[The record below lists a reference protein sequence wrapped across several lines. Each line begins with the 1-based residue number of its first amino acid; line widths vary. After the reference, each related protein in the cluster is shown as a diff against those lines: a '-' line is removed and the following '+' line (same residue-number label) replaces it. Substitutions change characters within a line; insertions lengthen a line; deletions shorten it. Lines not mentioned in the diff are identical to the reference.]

1 MSAEQRHEISEVEED
16 APAMRRQSSRQLGS
30 KRKPQRSFSGWVRP
44 IVSLECETPNRAH
57 TRASTRST
65 AASCFASFGKLFTG
79 GAKGVQPSRVALDHQ
94 SDEDEEVEPIEIA
107 SNRSGGAAF
116 GGWRFSR
123 EGSAARLRGSFA
135 PSHGSTDSSA
145 ALPVCDLY
153 HPMYCEDVLSIVFK
167 KLDVV
172 RTIQVRLVCKSWNS
186 LLKRMCLDP
195 IERVSKS
202 DKTDRKQAYK
212 TILLIRAFYEER
224 ALYGGQAL
232 LPASTRKESNSG
244 IASTTEL
251 LLEMSARRELH
262 NTNESAFLTS
272 VQLADRFVSYK
283 SPPPVVLCFGC
294 AVSGPDSGAAARNAS
309 THRYP
314 AICAAALRIGCFT
327 EQERELPPEV
337 LAALAHT
344 RCSTSDVL
352 HEERSMREAFSGRLP
367 PLAAPAICVQNLL
380 GVRPIRAPSVSCCA
394 FSPRSSRIL
403 ARRAVLTAVY
413 QSGKSRS
420 CAEPPWIS
428 SLTSSAQQIWTGD
441 WATMIGRWRGY
452 EVRDPECEIK
462 CNTPRGWYTAC

>member
-1 MSAEQRHEISEVEED
+1 M
-16 APAMRRQSSRQLGS
+16 
-30 KRKPQRSFSGWVRP
+30 
-44 IVSLECETPNRAH
+44 
-57 TRASTRST
+57 
-65 AASCFASFGKLFTG
+65 
-79 GAKGVQPSRVALDHQ
+79 QPSRVALDHQ

-283 SPPPVVLCFGC
+283 
-294 AVSGPDSGAAARNAS
+294 NAS

-352 HEERSMREAFSGRLP
+352 HEERSMREAFSERKEPLVCGTAMDFLPHFLRAANLDGRLGDNDWTVARALVFYFVSVLLLDTRLRRLRP
-367 PLAAPAICVQNLL
+367 SLMSAAA
-380 GVRPIRAPSVSCCA
+380 VSCALMVLGRPAWSDALTFTSCYSAEEADLVVVAMLDATRRVSRLALDRKFEAVPSSSDSREPSLCA
-394 FSPRSSRIL
+394 QVRAFLTEWR
-403 ARRAVLTAVY
+403 ARR
-413 QSGKSRS
+413 GK
-420 CAEPPWIS
+420 E
-428 SLTSSAQQIWTGD
+428 
-441 WATMIGRWRGY
+441 
-452 EVRDPECEIK
+452 
-462 CNTPRGWYTAC
+462 